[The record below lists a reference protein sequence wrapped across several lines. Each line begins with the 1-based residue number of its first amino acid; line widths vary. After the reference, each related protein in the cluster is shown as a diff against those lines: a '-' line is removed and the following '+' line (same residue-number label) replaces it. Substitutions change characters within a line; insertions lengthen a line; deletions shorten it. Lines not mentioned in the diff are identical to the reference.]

1 MPSILVIYNPIAG
14 RGRAK
19 KHWPEVQQ
27 ALIDTG
33 IEFDVAATSAPLE
46 AVTLA
51 EKAATKYST
60 VIAVGGDGT
69 VHEVVNGLLRASSE
83 GETIALGVV
92 PLGNG
97 DDFAKMIP
105 PQTTIG
111 GKIFDWHVAIE
122 KIAQGQTKLFDVGR
136 MTGDQ
141 LRLKQGN
148 KPQYFMNGMDIGFG
162 AQAALNFTKV
172 PSFITGISA
181 YLAAII
187 KTLIDYRIPKVSIQ
201 IDDQKAFEQST
212 TMTAITNG
220 RCFGSG
226 FWVCPEAQVDDGLL
240 DVMVTQSVGRL
251 KILRLIPKI
260 MKGTH
265 VNEPILKNYRARRV
279 VIKSQQSLVVE
290 ADGEIP
296 YPQTRHLEVQILDK
310 KLRVIV

>member
-14 RGRAK
+14 RGRVK
-19 KHWPEVQQ
+19 KHWPMVQQ
-27 ALIDTG
+27 ALINAG
-33 IEFDVAATSAPLE
+33 VEFDVAATSAPLD
-46 AVTLA
+46 ALNVA

-60 VIAVGGDGT
+60 IVAVGGDGT
-69 VHEVVNGLLRASSE
+69 VHEVVNGLLRASNE

-111 GKIFDWHVAIE
+111 GKVFDWHVAIE
-122 KIAQGQTKLFDVGR
+122 KINKGQTKLFDVAR
-136 MTGDQ
+136 MSGDQ
-141 LRLKQGN
+141 SRSDQDN
-148 KPQYFMNGMDIGFG
+148 QPQYFMNGMDIGFG
-162 AQAALNFTKV
+162 AQTALNFTKI
-172 PSFITGISA
+172 PSFLTGMTA
-181 YLAAII
+181 YLAAIM
-187 KTLIDYRIPKVSIQ
+187 KTLIDYRIPKIRIQ
-201 IDDQKAFEQST
+201 IDDQEAFEQST

-265 VNEPILKNYRARRV
+265 VNESILKNYSTRRV
-279 VIKSQQSLVVE
+279 DIKSQQPFVVE

-310 KLRVIV
+310 RLRVIV

>member
-27 ALIDTG
+27 ALIDAG

-46 AVTLA
+46 AVTFA
-51 EKAATKYST
+51 QKAPTKYST

-69 VHEVVNGLLRASSE
+69 IHEVVNGLLHASNE

-111 GKIFDWHVAIE
+111 DKVFDWHVAIE
-122 KIAQGQTKLFDVGR
+122 KITQGQTKLFDVGR
-136 MTGDQ
+136 ISGDQ
-141 LRLKQGN
+141 LRSEQN
-148 KPQYFMNGMDIGFG
+148 NNPQYFMNGMDIGFG

-172 PSFITGISA
+172 PSFLTGIAA
-181 YLAAII
+181 YLAAIM
-187 KTLIDYRIPKVSIQ
+187 KTLIDYHIPKVSIQ
-201 IDDQKAFEQST
+201 IDDQPAFEQST

-226 FWVCPEAQVDDGLL
+226 FWVCPDAQVDDGLL

-251 KILRLIPKI
+251 KILSLIPKI

-265 VNEPILKNYRARRV
+265 INEPILKNYRARRI
-279 VIKSQQSLVVE
+279 VIKSEQSLVVE

-296 YPQTRHLEVQILDK
+296 YTQTQHLEVQILDK
-310 KLRVIV
+310 KLRMIV

>member
-14 RGRAK
+14 RGRVK
-19 KHWPEVQQ
+19 KHWPRVYQ
-27 ALIDTG
+27 ALIDAG
-33 IEFDVAATSAPLE
+33 IEFDVAATSAPLD
-46 AVTLA
+46 AVKLA
-51 EKAATKYST
+51 EKASTKYST

-69 VHEVVNGLLRASSE
+69 IHEVVNGLMRASSE
-83 GETIALGVV
+83 GETIALGIV

-111 GKIFDWHVAIE
+111 GKVFDWQVAIE
-122 KIAQGQTKLFDVGR
+122 KITKGQTKMFDVGR
-136 MTGDQ
+136 MSDDK
-141 LRLKQGN
+141 LRSEQGN
-148 KPQYFMNGMDIGFG
+148 KPHYFMNGMDIGFG
-162 AQAALNFTKV
+162 AQTALNFTKV
-172 PSFITGISA
+172 PSFLTGMAA
-181 YLAAII
+181 YLAAIL
-187 KTLIDYRIPKVSIQ
+187 KTLIDYHIPKVRIQ
-201 IDDQKAFEQST
+201 IDNQEVFEQST

-265 VNEPILKNYRARRV
+265 VNESILKNYRARRV
-279 VIKSQQSLVVE
+279 VIKSQKSLVVE

-296 YPQTRHLEVQILDK
+296 YPQTQHLEVEILDK

>member
-27 ALIDTG
+27 ALIDAG
-33 IEFDVAATSAPLE
+33 IEFDVTATSAPLE

-51 EKAATKYST
+51 QKAATNYST

-83 GETIALGVV
+83 GETIALGVI

-111 GKIFDWHVAIE
+111 GKVFDWHVAIE
-122 KIAQGQTKLFDVGR
+122 KITQGQTKLFDVGR
-136 MTGDQ
+136 MSGDQ
-141 LRLKQGN
+141 LRSEQGN
-148 KPQYFMNGMDIGFG
+148 QPQYFMNGMDIGFG

-172 PSFITGISA
+172 PSFLTGMAA
-181 YLAAII
+181 YLAAIM
-187 KTLIDYRIPKVSIQ
+187 KTLIDYHIPKVSIQ
-201 IDDQKAFEQST
+201 IDDQPAFEQST

-226 FWVCPEAQVDDGLL
+226 FWVCPNAQVDDGLL

-251 KILRLIPKI
+251 KILSLIPKI

-265 VNEPILKNYRARRV
+265 INEPILKNYRARRI
-279 VIKSQQSLVVE
+279 VIKSEQSLVVE

-296 YPQTRHLEVQILDK
+296 YTQTQHLEVQILDK
-310 KLRVIV
+310 KLRMIV

>member
-14 RGRAK
+14 RGRVK
-19 KHWPEVQQ
+19 KNWPDVQQ
-27 ALIDTG
+27 GLIDAG

-111 GKIFDWHVAIE
+111 GKVFDWHIAIE

-136 MTGDQ
+136 MYGDQ
-141 LRLKQGN
+141 LRSKQDN

-172 PSFITGISA
+172 PSFLTGMAA
-181 YLAAII
+181 YLAAIM

-279 VIKSQQSLVVE
+279 VIKSQQPLVVE

>member
-14 RGRAK
+14 RGRVK

-27 ALIDTG
+27 GLIDAG
-33 IEFDVAATSAPLE
+33 IEFDVAATSAPLD
-46 AVTLA
+46 AVKLA

-60 VIAVGGDGT
+60 VVAVGGDGT
-69 VHEVVNGLLRASSE
+69 VHEVVNGLLRASNE
-83 GETIALGVV
+83 GETITLGVV

-97 DDFAKMIP
+97 DDFAKMVP
-105 PQTTIG
+105 PQTKIG
-111 GKIFDWHVAIE
+111 GKAFDWRIAIE
-122 KIAQGQTKLFDVGR
+122 KIAKGQTKMFDIGR
-136 MTGDQ
+136 MSSDQ
-141 LRLKQGN
+141 LLSDRDN

-172 PSFITGISA
+172 PIFLTGMAA
-181 YLAAII
+181 YLAAIM
-187 KTLIDYRIPKVSIQ
+187 KTLVDYHIPKVTIQ
-201 IDDQKAFEQST
+201 IDDQEAFEQST

-251 KILRLIPKI
+251 KIMRLIPKI

-265 VNEPILKNYRARRV
+265 VNEPILKSYRARRV
-279 VIKSQQSLVVE
+279 DIKAHQPFVVE

-296 YPQTRHLEVQILDK
+296 YPKTRHLEVQILDK
-310 KLRVIV
+310 RLRVIV

>member
-19 KHWPEVQQ
+19 KHWPEVQK
-27 ALIDTG
+27 ALINAA
-33 IEFDVAATSAPLE
+33 IEFDVVATSAPLE

-83 GETIALGVV
+83 GETIALGVI

-111 GKIFDWHVAIE
+111 GKVFDWHVAIE
-122 KIAQGQTKLFDVGR
+122 KITQGQTKLFDVGR
-136 MTGDQ
+136 ISGDQ
-141 LRLKQGN
+141 LRSEQN
-148 KPQYFMNGMDIGFG
+148 NNPQYFMNGMDIGFG

-172 PSFITGISA
+172 PSFLTGIAA
-181 YLAAII
+181 YLAAIM
-187 KTLIDYRIPKVSIQ
+187 KTLIDYHIPKVSIQ
-201 IDDQKAFEQST
+201 IDDQPAFEQST

-226 FWVCPEAQVDDGLL
+226 FWVCPDAQVDDGLL

-251 KILRLIPKI
+251 KILSLIPKI

-265 VNEPILKNYRARRV
+265 VNEPILKNYRARRI
-279 VIKSQQSLVVE
+279 VIKSEQSLVVE

-296 YPQTRHLEVQILDK
+296 YTQTQHLEVQILDK
-310 KLRVIV
+310 KLRMIV

>member
-1 MPSILVIYNPIAG
+1 MPSILVIYNPVAG
-14 RGRAK
+14 RGRVK

-27 ALIDTG
+27 GLIDAG
-33 IEFDVAATSAPLE
+33 IEFDVAATSAPLD
-46 AVTLA
+46 AVRLA
-51 EKAATKYST
+51 EKATTKYST

-69 VHEVVNGLLRASSE
+69 VHEVVNGLLRASNE
-83 GETIALGVV
+83 GETITLGIV

-105 PQTTIG
+105 PQTPIG
-111 GKIFDWHVAIE
+111 GKVFDWRVAVD
-122 KIAQGQTKLFDVGR
+122 KIIQGQTKLFDVGR
-136 MTGDQ
+136 MSDYL
-141 LRLKQGN
+141 LRSEQN
-148 KPQYFMNGMDIGFG
+148 NNPHYFMNGMDIGFG

-172 PSFITGISA
+172 PSFLTGMAA
-181 YLAAII
+181 YLAAIM
-187 KTLIDYRIPKVSIQ
+187 KTLINYHIPKVIIQ
-201 IDDQKAFEQST
+201 IDDQPAFEQST

-226 FWVCPEAQVDDGLL
+226 FWVCPDAQVDDGLL
-240 DVMVTQSVGRL
+240 DVMVTQSIGRL

-265 VNEPILKNYRARRV
+265 VNEPILCNYRARSI
-279 VIKSQQSLVVE
+279 VIKSERSLVVE

-296 YPQTRHLEVQILDK
+296 YTQTRHLEVRILDK

>member
-19 KHWPEVQQ
+19 KHWPEVQK
-27 ALIDTG
+27 ALINAA
-33 IEFDVAATSAPLE
+33 IEFDVVATSAPLE
-46 AVTLA
+46 ALTLA

-111 GKIFDWHVAIE
+111 GKVYDWNVAIK
-122 KIAQGQTKLFDVGR
+122 KITKGQTKLFDVGR
-136 MTGDQ
+136 MSGNQ
-141 LRLKQGN
+141 LPSKQDN

-172 PSFITGISA
+172 PSFLTGMAA
-181 YLAAII
+181 YLAAIM
-187 KTLIDYRIPKVSIQ
+187 KTLIDYRIPNVSIQ

-212 TMTAITNG
+212 TMTVITNG

-279 VIKSQQSLVVE
+279 VIKSQQPLVVE

>member
-27 ALIDTG
+27 ALIDAG
-33 IEFDVAATSAPLE
+33 IEFDVATTSAPLE
-46 AVTLA
+46 AVTFA
-51 EKAATKYST
+51 QKAPTKYST

-69 VHEVVNGLLRASSE
+69 IHEVVNGLLHASNE

-111 GKIFDWHVAIE
+111 DKVFDWHVAIE
-122 KIAQGQTKLFDVGR
+122 KITQGQTKLFDVGR
-136 MTGDQ
+136 ISGDQ
-141 LRLKQGN
+141 LRSEQN
-148 KPQYFMNGMDIGFG
+148 NNPQYFMNGMDIGFG

-172 PSFITGISA
+172 PSFLTGIAA
-181 YLAAII
+181 YLAAIM
-187 KTLIDYRIPKVSIQ
+187 KTLIDYHIPKVSIQ
-201 IDDQKAFEQST
+201 IDDQPAFEQST

-226 FWVCPEAQVDDGLL
+226 FWVCPDAQVDDGLL

-251 KILRLIPKI
+251 KILSLIPKI

-265 VNEPILKNYRARRV
+265 VNEPILKNYRARRI
-279 VIKSQQSLVVE
+279 VIKSEQSLVVE

-296 YPQTRHLEVQILDK
+296 YTQTQHLEVQILDK
-310 KLRVIV
+310 KLRMIV

>member
-1 MPSILVIYNPIAG
+1 MPSILVIFNPIAG
-14 RGRAK
+14 RGRVK

-27 ALIDTG
+27 GLIDAG
-33 IEFDVAATSAPLE
+33 IEFDVVTTSAPLD
-46 AVTLA
+46 AVKLA

-60 VIAVGGDGT
+60 VVAVGGDGT
-69 VHEVVNGLLRASSE
+69 VHEVVNGLLRASNE
-83 GETIALGVV
+83 GETITLGVV

-97 DDFAKMIP
+97 DDFAKMVP
-105 PQTTIG
+105 PQTKIG
-111 GKIFDWHVAIE
+111 GKAFDWRIAIE
-122 KIAQGQTKLFDVGR
+122 KIAKGQTKMFDIGR
-136 MTGDQ
+136 MSSDQ
-141 LRLKQGN
+141 LLSDRDN

-172 PSFITGISA
+172 PIFLTGMAA
-181 YLAAII
+181 YLAAIM
-187 KTLIDYRIPKVSIQ
+187 KTLVDYHIPKVTIQ
-201 IDDQKAFEQST
+201 IDDQEAFEQST

-251 KILRLIPKI
+251 KIMRLIPKI

-265 VNEPILKNYRARRV
+265 VNEPILKSYRARRV
-279 VIKSQQSLVVE
+279 YIKAQQPFVVE

-296 YPQTRHLEVQILDK
+296 YPKTRHLEVQILDK
-310 KLRVIV
+310 RLRVIV

>member
-14 RGRAK
+14 RGRVK
-19 KHWPEVQQ
+19 NHWPLVQQ
-27 ALIDTG
+27 ALINAG
-33 IEFDVAATSAPLE
+33 VEFDVAATSAPLD
-46 AVTLA
+46 AMNVA

-60 VIAVGGDGT
+60 VVAVGGDGT

-111 GKIFDWHVAIE
+111 GKVFDWHLAIK
-122 KIAQGQTKLFDVGR
+122 KINKGQTKLFDVAR
-136 MTGDQ
+136 MSGDQ
-141 LRLKQGN
+141 SRSDQDN
-148 KPQYFMNGMDIGFG
+148 QPQYFMNGMDIGFG

-172 PSFITGISA
+172 PSFLTGMTA
-181 YLAAII
+181 YLAAIM
-187 KTLIDYRIPKVSIQ
+187 KTLIDYRIPKIRIQ
-201 IDDQKAFEQST
+201 IDDQEAFEQST

-265 VNEPILKNYRARRV
+265 VNEPILKNYKARRV
-279 VIKSQQSLVVE
+279 DIKSQRPFVVE

-296 YPQTRHLEVQILDK
+296 YPQTRNLEVQILDK
-310 KLRVIV
+310 RLRVIV